1 MDYNT
6 KNHSKFRLKI
16 HLIFVV
22 NYRSDDYFIC
32 VRLNREPLLNV
43 STLNPTHLLSLI
55 NNSVIII
62 HHRRDNHEQ
71 QTNLSSLPFLPWL
84 RDRASYLL
92 SMQDS
97 WCSGCQA
104 NQSRESKM
112 LTKYLEIIKRKPLE
126 SLLGV
131 VVGIIIAMGIMA
143 VVKVPILIM
152 VAALATGLAWVI
164 YVNLKDLSKHS
175 NKDQQ

>member
-1 MDYNT
+1 
-6 KNHSKFRLKI
+6 
-16 HLIFVV
+16 
-22 NYRSDDYFIC
+22 
-32 VRLNREPLLNV
+32 
-43 STLNPTHLLSLI
+43 
-55 NNSVIII
+55 
-62 HHRRDNHEQ
+62 
-71 QTNLSSLPFLPWL
+71 
-84 RDRASYLL
+84 
-92 SMQDS
+92 
-97 WCSGCQA
+97 
-104 NQSRESKM
+104 M

-152 VAALATGLAWVI
+152 VAALAIGLTWVI

>member
-1 MDYNT
+1 
-6 KNHSKFRLKI
+6 
-16 HLIFVV
+16 
-22 NYRSDDYFIC
+22 
-32 VRLNREPLLNV
+32 
-43 STLNPTHLLSLI
+43 
-55 NNSVIII
+55 
-62 HHRRDNHEQ
+62 
-71 QTNLSSLPFLPWL
+71 
-84 RDRASYLL
+84 
-92 SMQDS
+92 
-97 WCSGCQA
+97 
-104 NQSRESKM
+104 M

-152 VAALATGLAWVI
+152 VAALAIGLAWVI